1 MKARTSIEGEASSP
15 RRVRMEEALPEIHAL
30 ISRSRR
36 TPTVIAITGP
46 VGSGKST
53 LASRLA
59 PCIISTDSYLP
70 DYDTLPEHQRDLP
83 EHADIDLLAT
93 HIGQL
98 RTAGAARIP
107 VWSFHSHRRDGWQ
120 DLRTSGTLIVVEG
133 IHAFDAR
140 LASQVDVA
148 VLVEARRETR
158 WARWEAL
165 EASGARG
172 WGVEKARAYF
182 ESVAEPTFHARA
194 ADHLGRASI
203 VVIND

>member
-1 MKARTSIEGEASSP
+1 
-15 RRVRMEEALPEIHAL
+15 MEEAVPEISKL
-30 ISRSRR
+30 VSDSPR
-36 TPTVIAITGP
+36 TPTVVAITGP

-59 PCIISTDSYLP
+59 PCIISTDAYLP

-83 EHADIDLLAT
+83 EHADIDLLAM

-98 RTAGAARIP
+98 RATGTARVP

-120 DLRTSGTLIVVEG
+120 DVQLSGTLIVVEG

-140 LASQVDVA
+140 LAGHVDVA
-148 VLVEARRETR
+148 VLIEARSDTR

-194 ADHLGRASI
+194 ADHLERASI